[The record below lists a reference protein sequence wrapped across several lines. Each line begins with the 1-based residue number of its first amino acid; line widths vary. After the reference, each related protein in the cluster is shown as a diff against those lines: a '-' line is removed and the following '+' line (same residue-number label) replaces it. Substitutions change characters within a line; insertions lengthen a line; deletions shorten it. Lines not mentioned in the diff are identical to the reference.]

1 MAKRTPTKTSA
12 SGATPS
18 GAAPAPPRTNGFAH
32 AAGGSSAMETAGFT
46 LPARLGVPAL
56 VATEWL
62 LTNGLGGFAMGT
74 AAGVLSRR
82 YHALLIAA
90 TRPPVGRLAVLNAT
104 VDRLLIDPGAPGER
118 AVELS
123 GFRFAGAA
131 DHFHPDGPS
140 RLEGFLRGA
149 GASWRYAAPG
159 ARITRTLRLIRGVN
173 AATIRFTVERAGEGR
188 ASPLRLTVRPLLS
201 LRDFH
206 ALTRRA
212 WDDRFA
218 VRDVVADAVTV
229 ERDGR
234 SARLRCEGGLF
245 HPDPQWWHDFF
256 YAIDAD
262 RGQDSV
268 EDLFSPGV
276 FALDL
281 APSQSSASLLLRVGL
296 DDGGA
301 AIADEPARD
310 AAERG
315 ARLRTIASA
324 ACLSGLGATAG
335 DALAAASDDFVVRRE
350 SREGALGGAGGVSI
364 IAGYPWFGDWGRDTF
379 VSLPGLLLATGRF
392 DEAREA
398 LRIFSAHR
406 RDGLIP
412 NVFDER
418 TGQPEYNTV
427 DAPLWFVQAACAF
440 AEQSGDAPFW
450 SAELAPACLD
460 IFAAFRRGIGGE
472 ANIAMDPFDKLITAG
487 TAATQLTW
495 MDARRDG
502 VVFTPRHGKAVEIN
516 ALWISGLKRTAALLA
531 GGDARQAANLNDLAD
546 AAARSFRKS
555 FWNGAY
561 PGGCL
566 FDALTP
572 SDSTAGPVTWRPDAS
587 LRPNQVF
594 AVSLPHS
601 PLTAEQQKAVVRV
614 VRERLLTPRG
624 LRTLD
629 PADPRYRARYEG
641 DLFHRDGAYHNGTA
655 WPWLLG
661 PMAEAVMRSEG
672 FSAESREEARRILRP
687 IIDTLT
693 ALPPEPGACVGQIAE
708 IYDGGEPQRPQGCPA
723 QAWSVAEALRVWK
736 MSEQR

>member
-1 MAKRTPTKTSA
+1 MT
-12 SGATPS
+12 
-18 GAAPAPPRTNGFAH
+18 AAH
-32 AAGGSSAMETAGFT
+32 T
-46 LPARLGVPAL
+46 LTARLGAPAL
-56 VATEWL
+56 AATEWL

-74 AAGVLSRR
+74 AAGVPSRR
-82 YHALLIAA
+82 YHAMLIAA
-90 TRPPVGRLAVLNAT
+90 TTPPVGRLAVLNAT
-104 VDRLLIDPGAPGER
+104 VDRLLIDPGAPGEH

-123 GFRFAGAA
+123 GFRFAGAT
-131 DHFHPDGPS
+131 DRFHPDGPS
-140 RLEGFLRGA
+140 RLDAFSRGA
-149 GASWRYAAPG
+149 DLTWRYTAPA
-159 ARITRTLRLIRGVN
+159 ARITRSLSLIRGVN
-173 AATIRFTVERAGEGR
+173 AATIRWTVERTGEGR
-188 ASPLRLTVRPLLS
+188 AGALRLTVRPLLS

-206 ALTRRA
+206 ALIRRA
-212 WDDRFA
+212 RDDRFA
-218 VRDVVADAVTV
+218 VRDIRPDAVTV

-234 SARLRCEGGLF
+234 SARLRCEGGSF
-245 HPDPQWWHDFF
+245 RADPQWWDNFF
-256 YAIDAD
+256 YSIDAD
-262 RGQDSV
+262 RGQDCV

-276 FALDL
+276 FVLDL
-281 APSQSSASLLLRVGL
+281 TPAGSSAILRLRVGL
-296 DDGGA
+296 DDPGA
-301 AIADEPARD
+301 SIADEMAHD

-315 ARLRTIASA
+315 TRLRAIARA
-324 ACLSGLGATAG
+324 AGLTRLAAGGA
-335 DALAAASDDFVVRRE
+335 DALAQASDDFVVRRE
-350 SREGALGGAGGVSI
+350 SRKGGVGGAGGVGVSI

-392 DEAREA
+392 DEARET
-398 LRIFSAHR
+398 LRVFSAHR

-427 DAPLWFVQAACAF
+427 DAPLWFIHAACAF
-440 AEQSGDAPFW
+440 AEQGGDPAFW

-460 IFAAFRRGIGGE
+460 IVAAFRRGIGGE

-531 GGDARQAANLNDLAD
+531 SGDARQAANLNDLAE

-555 FWNGAY
+555 FWNDAHA
-561 PGGCL
+561 GGCL
-566 FDALTP
+566 YDVLTP
-572 SDSTAGPVTWRPDAS
+572 PDSTAGPVAWTPDAS
-587 LRPNQVF
+587 IRPNQVF

-601 PLTAEQQKAVVRV
+601 PLTPEQQRAVVRV

-661 PMAEAVMRSEG
+661 PMAEAVMRSEA
-672 FSAESREEARRILRP
+672 FSAESRDMARRILRP

-693 ALPPEPGACVGQIAE
+693 ALPPEPGACLRQIAE

-723 QAWSVAEALRVWK
+723 QAWSVAEALRVWQL
-736 MSEQR
+736 SERR